1 MPTAKRQAP
10 GAEILCEAGCH
21 CKQCSFERWVKKMP
35 VFLEKLELMQHSMLR
50 LLMSSCEM
58 SEMRAV
64 SLEVCPDQPH
74 VSETAGTILGKESK
88 KQPSN

>member
-1 MPTAKRQAP
+1 
-10 GAEILCEAGCH
+10 
-21 CKQCSFERWVKKMP
+21 MP

-64 SLEVCPDQPH
+64 SLA
-74 VSETAGTILGKESK
+74 S
-88 KQPSN
+88 